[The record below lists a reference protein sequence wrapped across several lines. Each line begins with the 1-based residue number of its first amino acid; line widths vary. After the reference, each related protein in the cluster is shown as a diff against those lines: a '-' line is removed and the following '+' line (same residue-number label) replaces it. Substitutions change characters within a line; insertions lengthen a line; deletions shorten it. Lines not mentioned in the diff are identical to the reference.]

1 MTAGPGPARTIPV
14 LLATAASR
22 DPGGVWLRSDD
33 LPGGLTFGAAAARVA
48 SLAEALRGEGV
59 RRGDLVVLTARTT
72 PDYLLCWLALTC
84 LGAIAVAANPRS
96 APAELAG
103 LVQQTSP
110 RALITD
116 PGLAGLIDEAGL
128 RGRPAGPPIL
138 DAAELARTAA
148 TDAGGAGLTSA
159 GV

>member
-22 DPGGVWLRSDD
+22 DPDGVWLRSDD

-84 LGAIAVAANPRS
+84 LGAVAVATNPRS

-116 PGLAGLIDEAGL
+116 AGLAGLIDAAGL
-128 RGRPAGPPIL
+128 RGLPPARLSSTSPAWPARPLPRPAAP
-138 DAAELARTAA
+138 A
-148 TDAGGAGLTSA
+148 
-159 GV
+159 